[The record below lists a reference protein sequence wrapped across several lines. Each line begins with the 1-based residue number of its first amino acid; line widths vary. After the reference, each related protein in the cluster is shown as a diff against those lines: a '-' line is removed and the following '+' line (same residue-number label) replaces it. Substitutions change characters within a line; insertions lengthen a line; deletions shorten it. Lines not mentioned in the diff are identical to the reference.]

1 MAAFLIRRF
10 LGVLLVVAASTVLV
24 FGIINVLPG
33 NVAYAILGE
42 FATPSAI
49 AILEAKLGLNDPL
62 WLQYWHWLSKMLHG
76 DFGVSLS
83 MDRPAGP
90 LIFDALGRSAILAG
104 LAFVLV
110 ALAGIG
116 SGIYS
121 AMNAGRASDHAL
133 TLVQLGFIA
142 VPEFFWAI
150 LGILVFSSFLGWL
163 PATGYVPMSAGLGA
177 WIAHL
182 VMPVIVLALGL
193 IAHVS
198 RLTRAAMLEA
208 LRSRYVLMA
217 RAKGLHERRVLWRHA
232 LPNAMLP
239 AITILAIDFG
249 LLIGGV
255 VVVETVFAFPGL
267 GRLLIFAI
275 DQHDLPLLQA
285 GMLVLTTIYAI
296 ANLAADLAYAL
307 LNPRI
312 RYTGTAA

>member
-163 PATGYVPMSAGLGA
+163 PATGYVPMSAGLGV
-177 WIAHL
+177 WISHL

>member
-1 MAAFLIRRF
+1 MVAFLIRRF

-49 AILEAKLGLNDPL
+49 ATLEAKLGLNDPL

-83 MDRPAGP
+83 MDRPAAP

-110 ALAGIG
+110 AVAGIG

-121 AMNAGRASDHAL
+121 AMNVGRASDHAL

-177 WIAHL
+177 WISHL

-285 GMLVLTTIYAI
+285 GMLVLTTIYAV